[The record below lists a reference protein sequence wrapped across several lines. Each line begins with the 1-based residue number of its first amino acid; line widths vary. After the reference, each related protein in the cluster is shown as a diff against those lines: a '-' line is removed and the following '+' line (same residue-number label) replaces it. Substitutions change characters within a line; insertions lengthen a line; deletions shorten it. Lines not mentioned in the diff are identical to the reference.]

1 MPTFTRWC
9 IKTAFLYFTI
19 AVLIFAVLL
28 WSQVLTLPPV
38 VAALR
43 PVAYHLLMVGWASQL
58 IFGIVFWMFPRLS
71 KEQPRGNERAA
82 WFVYAALNSGLL
94 LRLLAHPDI
103 ASKES
108 VVRRYD
114 HEVQGGTMVKPLVGR
129 YGDGPGD
136 ATVLD
141 IIGFARKRLGP
152 AVAPREVEVVTS
164 LPHTR
169 SGKTM
174 RRLLKAREL
183 GLPEGDLSTLEAPT

>member
-71 KEQPRGNERAA
+71 KEHPRGNERAA

-94 LRLLAHPDI
+94 LRLLAEPLQI
-103 ASKES
+103 IQPAPVWGWTLVASGLLQVS
-108 VVRRYD
+108 AGWVFVWNSWAR
-114 HEVQGGTMVKPLVGR
+114 VKPLG
-129 YGDGPGD
+129 G
-136 ATVLD
+136 AT
-141 IIGFARKRLGP
+141 GSK
-152 AVAPREVEVVTS
+152 
-164 LPHTR
+164 
-169 SGKTM
+169 
-174 RRLLKAREL
+174 
-183 GLPEGDLSTLEAPT
+183 